1 MAQAQSHWLLVS
13 GMLIFILGLINGVV
27 IPRFKNK
34 RMGLSSHLVGVQHG
48 LVFLAF
54 GLMWPRLELAGWLMT
69 SAFWLTIY
77 GLYAIWIALLLAGVW
92 GTSKDTP
99 IAGDGYQGT
108 ESQEMVAGL
117 LLKSGS
123 VAILVA
129 SIIVFLGLL

>member
-1 MAQAQSHWLLVS
+1 MAEAQGHWLLVS
-13 GMLIFILGLINGVV
+13 GMLIFILGLINGVL
-27 IPRFKNK
+27 IPRFTNK

-54 GLMWPRLELAGWLMT
+54 GFLWPRLDLSSLLLTG
-69 SAFWLTIY
+69 AFWLSIY
-77 GLYAIWIALLLAGVW
+77 GLYAIWIALVLAGVW

-99 IAGDGYQGT
+99 IAGAGYQGT
-108 ESQEMVAGL
+108 DTQELISGL

-123 VAILVA
+123 VAILIG

>member
-54 GLMWPRLELAGWLMT
+54 GLMWPRLELSAWLMT
-69 SAFWLTIY
+69 GAFWFTIY

-99 IAGDGYQGT
+99 IAGDGYQG
-108 ESQEMVAGL
+108 SDGQEMIAGL

-123 VAILVA
+123 VAILIG